1 MIVVV
6 FTTDFF
12 AGDIRVCMMREVVVP
27 STGPTGI
34 NAGML
39 TIVGNSHAGANR
51 SRGGAASIITT
62 SIILMV
68 CVIVEKSP
76 SPSPFD
82 VNHLG
87 TTFGCEMI
95 GSR

>member
-1 MIVVV
+1 MIVV
-6 FTTDFF
+6 TTDFF
-12 AGDIRVCMMREVVVP
+12 AGDIRVCMMREVVVL

-34 NAGML
+34 NAGVL

-51 SRGGAASIITT
+51 SRGGTASIITT

-76 SPSPFD
+76 SSFD
-82 VNHLG
+82 MNHLG